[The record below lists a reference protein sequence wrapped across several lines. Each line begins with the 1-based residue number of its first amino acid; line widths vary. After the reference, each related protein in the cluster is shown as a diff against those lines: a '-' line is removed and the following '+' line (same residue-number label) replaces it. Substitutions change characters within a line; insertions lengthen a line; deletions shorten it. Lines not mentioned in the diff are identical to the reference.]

1 MTRFDRRTGQT
12 SGVGPVGGRGGVG
25 GAPGNFR
32 QVRTMPVVFS
42 EVDKRSLFFAN
53 NVLWKTVDGGKNW
66 KQISQDLTRPTCE
79 SPKSIGK
86 YLDQE
91 TARSRRSAA
100 SSTPWRR
107 PTRTSIA
114 SGPAPTTA

>member
-25 GAPGNFR
+25 GAPGTFR

-42 EVDKRSLFFAN
+42 EADKKSLFFAN
-53 NVLWKTVDGGKNW
+53 NVLWKTMDGGQDW
-66 KQISQDLTRPTCE
+66 KQISPDLTRTTYE

-86 YLDQE
+86 YLTR
-91 TARSRRSAA
+91 TAPTRRSAA

-107 PTRTSIA
+107 RTGTSLA
-114 SGPAPTTA
+114 SGPAPTTG